1 MLPRKSSIARIT
13 PLEEEFDPNV
23 LKRSKIKDDQYQLLL
38 TDTDGSGSLAKS
50 EVQNLKKAVGKL
62 PGVSNVVVT
71 ISGRPHNASGLTGG
85 AIFGV
90 ILALVVVA
98 FAGYKGYH
106 KYDLEYYILSIL
118 PAKNSSVGPQGDVE
132 ITTVSAGVENIS
144 YENNE
149 DHEDVTRYDE
159 AIEFES
165 EEVKAARHA
174 PTGFTNPAF
183 GTVDKLS
190 EDSVDDDSNAMLFDI
205 EKVPMVEEHVAVSID
220 KESERMEQENN
231 EEPSI
236 DTSNDL
242 PAETSVID
250 NPSSLTD
257 PPPVI
262 HAEENLGIFDVGPIS
277 ASEAENST
285 APAVDLSFL
294 DLSSPAHQEPEGTEP
309 EPVQSGT
316 DQLLDFLS

>member
-106 KYDLEYYILSIL
+106 KYDLELYILSIL

-205 EKVPMVEEHVAVSID
+205 EKAPMVEEHMAVSID
-220 KESERMEQENN
+220 KESERMEQDNN

-242 PAETSVID
+242 PAF
-250 NPSSLTD
+250 PASSLTD
-257 PPPVI
+257 TPLVI
-262 HAEENLGIFDVGPIS
+262 HTEENLGIFDVGPIS

-294 DLSSPAHQEPEGTEP
+294 DLSSPAPQEPEETEP